1 MAKKLL
7 TAEQKIQ
14 MQAEEE
20 KYYLLMLTL
29 IGYKSP
35 TEWISRLFDLQ
46 NALIGYGFMAFLE
59 DESSKELAMDFE
71 MVKQFLE
78 SLEKNKK
85 LLS

>member
-1 MAKKLL
+1 MAKNLS
-7 TAEQKIQ
+7 TAEQKVA
-14 MQAEEE
+14 MKEEEE
-20 KYYLLMLTL
+20 KYYLLMRTL

-35 TEWISRLFDLQ
+35 SQWISRLFDLQ

-71 MVKQFLE
+71 VVKEFLE
-78 SLEKNKK
+78 SLEINKK